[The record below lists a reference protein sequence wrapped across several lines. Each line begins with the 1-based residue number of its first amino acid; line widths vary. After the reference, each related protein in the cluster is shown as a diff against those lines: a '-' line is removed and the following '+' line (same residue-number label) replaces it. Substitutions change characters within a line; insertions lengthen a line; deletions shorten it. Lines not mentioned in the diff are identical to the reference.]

1 MSFVAGSFSLVRYRT
16 AICVIGMLVVMLSTS
31 GFCFADEIKTN
42 TSLSDQRLEWPS
54 LNQWLR
60 VLSLRDYNTRVVVI
74 GTTLLGAAAGIVG
87 SFTLLRK
94 RALMGDALC
103 HATLPG
109 IGMAYIATTLLGGDG
124 KSLVVLLFGATIA
137 GLIGVAC
144 ILMIHNLTRLKQ
156 DTALG
161 IVLSVFFGAGITL
174 MGISQQLPGG
184 SVAGLEGFI
193 YGKTASMR
201 AADAQLIAISAAV
214 CVLVSLLLFK
224 ELKLLCFDEVFAH
237 SRGYPVLLIDWVLMG
252 LVVVVSIVGLQV
264 VGLVLMIALLV
275 TPAAAARFWTETMW
289 RMALV
294 SAIIGAV
301 SSLIGATTSALF
313 SKLPSGAMI
322 VLVSTFFFAISMT
335 FGTKRGV
342 LIRWLRRRELDRSI
356 DRQHLLRGMY
366 EILEDRNKLNTDG
379 LPPGI
384 NPSEQSFPL
393 ELTVPF
399 SQLLEKRSWSPRRL
413 HTAIDRAMSDGL
425 VIIREKRVRLTPAGN
440 DEAARLTHQHRLW
453 ELYLIT
459 HADVAPGRVD
469 RDADALEHV
478 LEPEVVTRLETLLQ
492 QRRQNIGIPQS
503 PHELLET
510 REKEKPAAE
519 KGAPS

>member
-1 MSFVAGSFSLVRYRT
+1 MTSATRPTPTCRRLVTVGFVGFLLLALTEQHLLAETIGS
-16 AICVIGMLVVMLSTS
+16 
-31 GFCFADEIKTN
+31 N
-42 TSLSDQRLEWPS
+42 QSLSDNRFEWPS
-54 LNQWLR
+54 WAQWQR
-60 VLSLRDYNTRVVVI
+60 VLFLRDYNTRIVVI

-109 IGMAYIATTLLGGDG
+109 IGIAFITATLLGGDG
-124 KSLVVLLFGATIA
+124 KSLVVLLLGATIA
-137 GLIGVAC
+137 GLIGVGC

-161 IVLSVFFGAGITL
+161 IVLSVFFGAGIVL
-174 MGISQQLPGG
+174 MKICQYLPGG
-184 SVAGLEGFI
+184 NVAGLEGFI

-201 AADAQLIAISAAV
+201 AADAQLIAISATV
-214 CVLVSLLLFK
+214 CVAVSLLLFK
-224 ELKLLCFDEVFAH
+224 ELKLLCFDEVFAN
-237 SRGYPVLLIDWVLMG
+237 SRGYPVLLIDWILMG
-252 LVVVVSIVGLQV
+252 LVVIVSIVGLQV

-294 SAIIGAV
+294 SAVIGAV
-301 SSLIGATTSALF
+301 SSLVGATASALF

-342 LIRWLRRRELDRSI
+342 LVRWFRRHRLNRSI

-366 EILEDRNKLNTDG
+366 EILEDREKIQLDG
-379 LPPGI
+379 LPEGS
-384 NPSEQSFPL
+384 NPSDQSFPL
-393 ELTVPF
+393 ELTV
-399 SQLLEKRSWSPRRL
+399 STNLLLNKRSWSPRRL
-413 HTAIDRAMSDGL
+413 RYAINRAVHDGL
-425 VIIREKRVRLTPAGN
+425 VVMRENRVRLTPAGG

-503 PHELLET
+503 PHELEEKKQT
-510 REKEKPAAE
+510 RSNP
-519 KGAPS
+519 GATS

>member
-1 MSFVAGSFSLVRYRT
+1 MTPVGSQTHSCRSLVT
-16 AICVIGMLVVMLSTS
+16 IGVALLVLFCHSSTLL
-31 GFCFADEIKTN
+31 ADDIKN
-42 TSLSDQRLEWPS
+42 GQSLADNRVEWPS
-54 LNQWLR
+54 WEQCQR
-60 VLSLRDYNTRVVVI
+60 VLLLKDYNTRVVVI
-74 GTTLLGAAAGIVG
+74 GTTLLGIAAGIVG

-109 IGMAYIATTLLGGDG
+109 IGIAFITTTALEGDG
-124 KSLVVLLFGATIA
+124 KSLLVLLFGATIA

-161 IVLSVFFGAGITL
+161 IVLSVFFGAGVVL
-174 MGISQQLPGG
+174 MNISANIPGANA
-184 SVAGLEGFI
+184 AGLDGFI
-193 YGKTASMR
+193 LGKTASMR
-201 AADAQLIAISAAV
+201 AADAQLIAISAAG
-214 CVLVSLLLFK
+214 CVAVSLLLFK
-224 ELKLLCFDEVFAH
+224 ELKLLCFDEVFAN
-237 SRGYPVLLIDWVLMG
+237 SRGYPVLLIDWILMG

-301 SSLIGATTSALF
+301 SSLVGATASALF

-342 LIRWLRRRELDRSI
+342 LIRWLRRRELNRSI

-366 EILEDRNKLNTDG
+366 EILEDREKVNMDG
-379 LPPGI
+379 LPDDA
-384 NPSEQSFPL
+384 NPSDQSFPL
-393 ELTVPF
+393 ELTV
-399 SQLLEKRSWSPRRL
+399 STKLLLHKRSWSPRRL
-413 HTAIDRAMSDGL
+413 HTAIDRAMHDGL
-425 VIIREKRVRLTPAGN
+425 VVVRENRVRLTPAGG
-440 DEAARLTHQHRLW
+440 DQAARLTHQHRLW

-459 HADVAPGRVD
+459 HADVAPDRVD

-478 LEPEVVTRLETLLQ
+478 LEPEVVTRLEALLQ

-503 PHELLET
+503 PHELV
-510 REKEKPAAE
+510 EKKQANTDE
-519 KGAPS
+519 GATS